1 MHLIDIWLQGMH
13 VSDDLHIQPC
23 HLREIHP
30 EGKKT
35 KPQAHLYSV
44 IFNSHVCLFTTPVA
58 ENLKLLENGSSQTSF
73 TNSVK

>member
-1 MHLIDIWLQGMH
+1 MHLIDIWLQGIH

-23 HLREIHP
+23 HRCEIHP

-44 IFNSHVCLFTTPVA
+44 IFNSLVCLFTMPVA
-58 ENLKLLENGSSQTSF
+58 ENLKFLENGSSQTSF